1 MKSRTHISAKVVAKT
16 QSKGQEL
23 ISVLMTYP
31 LFIHAEV
38 LRHRNFASSVQS
50 NRAVS
55 FERNVKFLNS
65 EGCVLP
71 IIGTA
76 QKGMVDSGLLEE
88 SNLKDAYERIQ
99 NASYRAII
107 DARSLVL
114 TGVHHSIANRYLAPY
129 LPCAHLMTGLD
140 IWWNDFFA
148 QRIKPDAERNIQAL
162 AVAVKEAIESQFD
175 SRNEIHIP
183 FYKEVA
189 LKANGFQRVF
199 SSVAKCARVSYAN
212 YEVEKSP
219 EKELEFVRKLWQSKH
234 VSPFEHVCYPR
245 EWFSNEH
252 CNLNQ
257 SSPFGNAFVSL
268 RHLVGSPTTLG
279 KMYADLL
286 S

>member
-1 MKSRTHISAKVVAKT
+1 
-16 QSKGQEL
+16 
-23 ISVLMTYP
+23 MTYP
-31 LFIHAEV
+31 LFIHPEV

-55 FERNVKFLNS
+55 FERNVKFLNTK
-65 EGCVLP
+65 GCVLP
-71 IIGTA
+71 IIGMA
-76 QKGMVDSGLLEE
+76 QKGMVDSGLLDE
-88 SNLKDAYERIQ
+88 SNLFEAYERIEW
-99 NASYRAII
+99 ASFRAIN
-107 DARSLVL
+107 DARNLMEC
-114 TGVHHSIANRYLAPY
+114 GVHHSIANRYLAPY

-162 AVAVKEAIESQFD
+162 AVAAKEAIESDFD
-175 SRNEIHIP
+175 SQNEVHIP
-183 FYKEVA
+183 FYSDSPSERH
-189 LKANGFQRVF
+189 GFQHII

-245 EWFSNEH
+245 EWFDGEY

-257 SSPFGNAFVSL
+257 SSPFGNGFVSL
-268 RHLVGSPTTLG
+268 RHLIGSPTALG
-279 KMYADLL
+279 EMYADLL